1 MTDRAAD
8 FLALHVPGTPLLLP
22 NPWDAGS
29 ARLLA
34 GMGFDALATTSAGFA
49 GTHGR
54 TDGNVTR
61 DEALAHAEAVVGAV
75 DVPVSADL
83 ENGLADDPDG
93 VAETM
98 RMAVEVGL
106 AGCSVEDWDPI
117 AHQLY
122 APQVAAERVAAAA
135 QAAHNGERRLVL
147 TARADGHLHGRRDP
161 EDLDDT
167 IRRLQAYDEAGADV
181 LYAPGV
187 NSVEGIRRIVES
199 VSRPVNVLAL
209 ADAPPVGRLA
219 ELGVARV
226 STGSGLFWAAMGG
239 LASAAEELRDRGT
252 YAFWSGAAPGRAAA
266 VAAFLDREPAPRH
279 S

>member
-34 GMGFDALATTSAGFA
+34 GMGFLALATTSAGLA

-61 DEALAHAEAVVGAV
+61 DEALAHAAAVVAAV

-83 ENGLADDPDG
+83 ENGLADDSDG
-93 VAETM
+93 VAETV
-98 RMAVEVGL
+98 RMALDVGL

-117 AHQLY
+117 AYEPY

-135 QAAHNGERRLVL
+135 QAAHNGEHRLIL
-147 TARADGHLHGRRDP
+147 TARADGHIHGRQDP

-209 ADAPPVGRLA
+209 ADAPPVSRLA

-252 YAFWSGAAPGRAAA
+252 YAFWSGAATGRAAA
-266 VAAFLDREPAPRH
+266 AAAFLDDERAPLH

>member
-1 MTDRAAD
+1 MADRAAK

-22 NPWDAGS
+22 NPWDVGS

-34 GMGFDALATTSAGFA
+34 GMGFLALATTSAGFA

-54 TDGNVTR
+54 TDGNVSP
-61 DEALAHAEAVVGAV
+61 DEALAHAASIVGAV

-83 ENGLADDPDG
+83 ENGFADDPVG
-93 VAETM
+93 VAETV
-98 RMAVEVGL
+98 RRAVVAGL

-117 AHQLY
+117 AHDLY
-122 APQVAAERVAAAA
+122 APDLAAERVAAAA
-135 QAAHNGERRLVL
+135 EAAHRGDRHVVL
-147 TARADGHLHGRRDP
+147 TARADGHIHGRRDP
-161 EDLDDT
+161 EDLDET

-187 NSVEGIRRIVES
+187 NSVDGIRRIVES

-209 ADAPPVGRLA
+209 ADAPPVPRLG

-239 LASAAEELRDRGT
+239 LAGAAEELRDRGT

-266 VAAFLDREPAPRH
+266 ATAFVDGEGPRG